1 MLKINASRA
10 VNQIKPS
17 LSSGTF
23 AWLWK
28 GTKPKACLSQHQ
40 RISGK
45 LLLAL
50 PIGSN
55 SKDRHLVQR
64 LEKESKRQKQFICPT
79 KAQFGVEA
87 LANMIPIYFKLVGN
101 VTQMDTTNDKSY
113 SSINSRNRENEMWR
127 KLWPAGGFAGF
138 AYSWWFRLAV
148 AEWCCKGRKGLL
160 SRCRVGWRSGRSPGH
175 RDVLVSGAQWS
186 RK

>member
-17 LSSGTF
+17 LSSGTS

-45 LLLAL
+45 PLLAL

-55 SKDRHLVQR
+55 SKDRRLVQR
-64 LEKESKRQKQFICPT
+64 LGKESKRQKQFICPR
-79 KAQFGVEA
+79 KAQLGVEA
-87 LANMIPIYFKLVGN
+87 LANMIAIYFKLVGN
-101 VTQMDTTNDKSY
+101 VTQMDTTNDNVKLLHQQCKW
-113 SSINSRNRENEMWR
+113 REWNVKKTMT
-127 KLWPAGGFAGF
+127 
-138 AYSWWFRLAV
+138 
-148 AEWCCKGRKGLL
+148 
-160 SRCRVGWRSGRSPGH
+160 GWRFCG
-175 RDVLVSGAQWS
+175 VCLLMEV
-186 RK
+186 